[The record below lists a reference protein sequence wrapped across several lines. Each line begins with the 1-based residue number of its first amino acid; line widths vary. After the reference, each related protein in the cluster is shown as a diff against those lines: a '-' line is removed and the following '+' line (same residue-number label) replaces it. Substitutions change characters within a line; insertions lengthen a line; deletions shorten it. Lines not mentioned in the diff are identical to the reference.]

1 MRKVESRK
9 LKVES
14 GLGAFAASFQLYNF
28 ITCNLASCADAVVQP
43 VGKWQ
48 LRNTLIAYN
57 FLPLPSSLR
66 INHFLYSFYPLQ
78 ARILF
83 HKVFRFSTEV
93 IGRVV
98 PTIHR
103 PNKGSDKI
111 YIHNY
116 LIQGV
121 EEA

>member
-1 MRKVESRK
+1 MRSTFVAQNCGQVVVQLVGDSTASSSLYTFRTPGATA
-9 LKVES
+9 
-14 GLGAFAASFQLYNF
+14 GLG
-28 ITCNLASCADAVVQP
+28 
-43 VGKWQ
+43 
-48 LRNTLIAYN
+48 
-57 FLPLPSSLR
+57 

-103 PNKGSDKI
+103 PNKGNDKI